1 MQIKP
6 EQLAQR
12 LKQQAVPLVWISG
25 DESLLV
31 QEASDL
37 VRKFAREQGFT
48 EREADIV
55 ARWLNQAGNITAP
68 LKRSRQREKA

>member
-48 EREADIV
+48 AREVIDAGAGYD
-55 ARWLNQAGNITAP
+55 WNQLLLSNFTFW
-68 LKRSRQREKA
+68 R